1 MNPLTLALHTI
12 FMEMNYDQ
20 NESNGKKT
28 LWIIGGII
36 LVVMIIALVY
46 GATQKTLNK
55 ADVQADTVTNETV
68 RTQNQS
74 GSVKNSGTTA
84 VLGDVE
90 TIELPVGIT
99 SLDVVNLQTF
109 PQKVQARVGY
119 SLSGN
124 CAVLD
129 TPTVTVSGKV
139 FTVSLTSRA
148 PKDAPCTKNLVP
160 GDSVVDIPVEGL
172 AAGKY
177 SVKVGKSTKTFT
189 LVADNQIQY
198 SGDK

>member
-1 MNPLTLALHTI
+1 
-12 FMEMNYDQ
+12 MEMNYDQ

-36 LVVMIIALVY
+36 LVVMIIAIVY
-46 GATQKTLNK
+46 GATQKSLNK
-55 ADVQADTVTNETV
+55 ADVQADTVASETV
-68 RTQNQS
+68 RTPNQT
-74 GSVKNSGTTA
+74 GAIKNSGTSS

-109 PQKVQARVGY
+109 PQKVQARIGY

-129 TPTVTVSGKV
+129 TPAVTGSGKV
-139 FTVSLTSRA
+139 FTVVLTSRA
-148 PKDAPCTKNLVP
+148 PKDAPCTKNIVP
-160 GDSVVDIPVEGL
+160 GDIVIDIPVEGL

-177 SVKVGKSTKTFT
+177 SVKVGKSTKTFA
-189 LVADNQIQY
+189 LVADNKIQY

>member
-1 MNPLTLALHTI
+1 
-12 FMEMNYDQ
+12 MEMNYDQ

-46 GATQKTLNK
+46 GATQKSLNK
-55 ADVQADTVTNETV
+55 ADTQADTVATETV
-68 RTQNQS
+68 RTASQS
-74 GSVKNSGTTA
+74 GSVKNLGTTS
-84 VLGDVE
+84 VLGTTE
-90 TIELPVGIT
+90 TIELPVGVT

-124 CAVLD
+124 CAALD
-129 TPTVTVSGKV
+129 TPAVTGSGKV

-148 PKDAPCTKNLVP
+148 PKDAPCTKNLIP
-160 GDSVVDIPVEGL
+160 GDIVVDIPVEGL

-189 LVADNQIQY
+189 LVADNKIQY

>member
-1 MNPLTLALHTI
+1 
-12 FMEMNYDQ
+12 MEMNYDQ

-46 GATQKTLNK
+46 GATQKSLNK
-55 ADVQADTVTNETV
+55 ADVQADTVANEAV
-68 RTQNQS
+68 RTSNQS
-74 GSVKNSGTTA
+74 NSAAVKNSGTTT
-84 VLGDVE
+84 VLGDTE
-90 TIELPVGIT
+90 TIDLPVGIT

-119 SLSGN
+119 NLSGN

-129 TPTVTVSGKV
+129 TPTVTGTGKV
-139 FTVSLTSRA
+139 FTVSLTSKA

-160 GDSVVDIPVEGL
+160 GDIVVEIPVEGL

-177 SVKVGKSTKTFT
+177 SVKVGKSVKTFT
-189 LVADNQIQY
+189 LVADNKIQY